1 METRSE
7 EGLFYGWNDELMREL
22 QSVERERDS
31 WRESE
36 AAQLDRYREAAQL
49 AVVAADVAC
58 PPFSVFEFPADP
70 GPRRPKKHTLIARTI
85 ETRNTHDPTGTS
97 TQISGRQ

>member
-1 METRSE
+1 MYEMETRRE
-7 EGLFYGWNDELMREL
+7 IVLVYGWNDELMREF

-49 AVVAADVAC
+49 ARC
-58 PPFSVFEFPADP
+58 GS
-70 GPRRPKKHTLIARTI
+70 
-85 ETRNTHDPTGTS
+85 
-97 TQISGRQ
+97 